1 MPSALDTTALRI
13 DSTVA
18 TEVGGVKKVTI
29 TASCSARYAADRA
42 ARDTLVFTFHAHP
55 LGTAA
60 VDQNRARAQLSGYG
74 RDIAV
79 MAAALVDQAQ
89 LNVSDPGEV

>member
-1 MPSALDTTALRI
+1 
-13 DSTVA
+13 
-18 TEVGGVKKVTI
+18 
-29 TASCSARYAADRA
+29 
-42 ARDTLVFTFHAHP
+42 